1 MQLTGAEIVIECLKE
16 QGVDTVFGYPGG
28 TILNIYDALYKHS
41 GEINHILT
49 SHEQGASHAA
59 DGYARATGK
68 VGVCL
73 ATSGPGATNLVTGIA
88 TAYMDSVPI
97 VAITANVVLPLL
109 GKDTFQEVDIAG
121 VTMPITK
128 HNYIVKDISILAD
141 TIRKAFK
148 IAGSGRPGPVLVDI
162 TKDVTANLYEY
173 TPVKPEEISIADTY
187 MNEDIETAIELLE
200 KAQKPYIYL
209 GGGAVIS
216 GAAKEV
222 AEFAQK
228 LDAPVCDTLM
238 GKGAFDGR
246 SERYTGMIGMHGTK
260 TSNFG
265 VSECDLLVAL
275 GARFSDRVIGNPA
288 TFAKDAK
295 VLHIDIDAAEI
306 GKNIRAD
313 ASITGDLK
321 SVLKELNSRLKPC
334 RHEEWMQHIQEFKN
348 KYPLKYDSSKLSCP
362 YVVEEIDRITKGD
375 AIISTDVGQH
385 QMWSAQYYKYTKPRT
400 FLSSGGLGTMGYGL
414 GACIG
419 AKMGQPEKICINIA
433 GDGCFRMNMNELA
446 TASRY
451 NIPIIQVVI
460 NNHVLGMVRQWQTLF
475 YDHRYSQTVLND
487 KVDFCKVAEGLGCTA
502 IRVTK
507 KEEVAPAIE
516 RAIALKMPVM
526 IECIIP
532 EDDKV
537 FPMVPS
543 GAPISDAFDGDDLEN
558 QER

>member
-41 GEINHILT
+41 DEIRHVLT

-68 VGVCL
+68 VGVCM

-88 TAYMDSVPI
+88 TAYMDSVPM
-97 VAITANVVLPLL
+97 VAITANVNLPLL

-128 HNYIVKDISILAD
+128 HGYIVKDVTILAD
-141 TIRKAFK
+141 TIRRAFR
-148 IAGSGRPGPVLVDI
+148 IAKSGRPGPVLVDI
-162 TKDVTANLYEY
+162 TKDVTANTCEY
-173 TPVKPEEISIADTY
+173 TPVTPKEPDVVKRYTESD
-187 MNEDIETAIELLE
+187 LE
-200 KAQKPYIYL
+200 KAVSLIEKAERPFIYL
-209 GGGAVIS
+209 GGGAIIS
-216 GAAKEV
+216 EAAEEV
-222 AEFAQK
+222 AEFAEK
-228 LDAPVCDTLM
+228 IDAPVCDTLM
-238 GKGAFDGR
+238 GKGAFDGH
-246 SERYTGMIGMHGTK
+246 SPRYTGMIGMHGTK

-265 VSECDLLVAL
+265 VSECDLLIAL
-275 GARFSDRVIGNPA
+275 GARFSDRVIGNPK
-288 TFAKDAK
+288 TFAKNAK

-306 GKNIRAD
+306 GKNIPAY
-313 ASITGDLK
+313 ASVTGDLK
-321 SVLKELNSRLKPC
+321 CVLRELNTRLAKQEHAEWMAHIHELKE
-334 RHEEWMQHIQEFKN
+334 
-348 KYPLKYDSSKLSCP
+348 KYPLKYNTEQLSCP
-362 YVVEEIDRITKGD
+362 FVIEEIDRVTKGE
-375 AIISTDVGQH
+375 AVISTDVGQH
-385 QMWSAQYYKYTKPRT
+385 QMWAAQYYKYTKPRT

-419 AKMGQPEKICINIA
+419 AKVGQPDKICINIA

-487 KVDFCKVAEGLGCTA
+487 KVDFCKVSEGLGCTA
-502 IRVTK
+502 VRVTK
-507 KEEVAPAIE
+507 KEEFAPALE
-516 RAIALKMPVM
+516 KAIALQSPVV
-526 IECIIP
+526 IECVIP

-537 FPMVPS
+537 FPMVPA
-543 GAPISDAFDGDDLEN
+543 GAPISEAFDEDDL
-558 QER
+558 QKA